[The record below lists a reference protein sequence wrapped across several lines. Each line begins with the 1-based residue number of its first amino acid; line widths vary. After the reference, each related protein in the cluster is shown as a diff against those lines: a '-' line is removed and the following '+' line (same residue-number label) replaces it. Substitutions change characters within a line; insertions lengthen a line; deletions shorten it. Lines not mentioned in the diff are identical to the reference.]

1 MLSFCF
7 NSITLYN
14 IVVVMSSFETSLHFC
29 ELMLNSV
36 QLNTSFFTGLPD
48 FSDFFFFFS
57 KLEVN
62 TFVFVSKLFGESVLE
77 PNHENLNRVN

>member
-1 MLSFCF
+1 
-7 NSITLYN
+7 
-14 IVVVMSSFETSLHFC
+14 MSSFETSLHFC
-29 ELMLNSV
+29 ELMLYSV